1 MKTTMILAFAVLV
14 LSATLYAQTAER
26 MRPGQWSTST
36 IVGGK
41 TYAASQCISKP
52 DADEMN
58 GDVKKVE
65 AYLRKTIPPE
75 ACQVTDVKVNGLQV
89 NRGGIASEANQARL
103 RADGLRKTKRSSSTA
118 RRVAMPELRLANESA
133 VPSSRLAQSVRSG

>member
-1 MKTTMILAFAVLV
+1 MKTTIILAFAVLV
-14 LSATLYAQTAER
+14 LSAGLYAQTAER

-65 AYLRKTIPPE
+65 AYLRKIIPPE
-75 ACQVTDVKVNGLQV
+75 ACQITDAERVQMIGKEQN
-89 NRGGIASEANQARL
+89 SRL
-103 RADGLRKTKRSSSTA
+103 TGRKSSIPLPAVAKLRK
-118 RRVAMPELRLANESA
+118 
-133 VPSSRLAQSVRSG
+133 

>member
-1 MKTTMILAFAVLV
+1 MKTTIILAFAVLV
-14 LSATLYAQTAER
+14 LSAGLYAQTAER

-65 AYLRKTIPPE
+65 AYLRKIIPPE
-75 ACQVTDVKVNGLQV
+75 ACQITDVKVNGAQV
-89 NRGGIASEANQARL
+89 IYTASCGGQAPKVVTTSYHGDSFEGTDS
-103 RADGLRKTKRSSSTA
+103 AGGKTTGKLMGA
-118 RRVAMPELRLANESA
+118 CK
-133 VPSSRLAQSVRSG
+133 

>member
-1 MKTTMILAFAVLV
+1 MKTTIIIVLTVSV
-14 LSATLYAQTAER
+14 LSAVVYGQNAER
-26 MRPGQWSTST
+26 MRPGKWSTST

-65 AYLRKTIPPE
+65 AYLRKIIPPE
-75 ACQVTDVKVNGLQV
+75 ACQVSDVKVNGSQV
-89 NRGGIASEANQARL
+89 IYTASCGGQAPKVVTTSYHGDSF
-103 RADGLRKTKRSSSTA
+103 DGTDSAGGKTTGKQMGA
-118 RRVAMPELRLANESA
+118 CK
-133 VPSSRLAQSVRSG
+133 